1 MADQINFLDFL
12 KENISL
18 IATTIWV
25 AFVGAFVSNYFFKR
39 GEKYKIKFEKQRIA
53 KGILTE
59 LRTINHKIDLFQANN
74 KPLENLVLNDFI
86 YYENGF
92 YFNSRKEILYFD
104 QELIEEVDI
113 FYQNVIRV
121 YQIQKSIKN
130 NIPSTDILHT
140 NQLLMDVKKQSI
152 KLIPKIKK
160 ESQDISILSKL
171 ISIWSDK
178 KIEP

>member
-1 MADQINFLDFL
+1 M
-12 KENISL
+12 
-18 IATTIWV
+18 
-25 AFVGAFVSNYFFKR
+25 
-39 GEKYKIKFEKQRIA
+39 
-53 KGILTE
+53 
-59 LRTINHKIDLFQANN
+59 
-74 KPLENLVLNDFI
+74 NDFI

-121 YQIQKSIKN
+121 YQIQKSIKY